1 MKMTLRHTPRR
12 RRGFTLMELLLVLAI
27 IGLLMGGVAVGYK
40 SIMNN
45 GRETKA
51 RTSIGTIQALIM
63 QYTAKYKKPPSGSV
77 GLRALITSGITD
89 DEGLFTDPW
98 DHPIQYKTGGTL
110 RSGDSFDVY
119 SLGKDGIDGTA
130 DDIGNWEDKG
140 PQ

>member
-1 MKMTLRHTPRR
+1 MKMTHRQTLL

-51 RTSIGTIQALIM
+51 RNNILTIQALIM
-63 QYTAKYKKPPSGSV
+63 QYSVKFRQPPSGSV
-77 GLRALITSGITD
+77 GLRALITRGITD

-98 DHPIQYKTGGTL
+98 NQPVVYKVPGT
-110 RSGDSFDVY
+110 RSGDKFDVY
-119 SLGKDGIDGTA
+119 SIGKDGIDGND
-130 DDIGNWEDKG
+130 DDIGNWEPVADK
-140 PQ
+140 